1 METGSETE
9 SVHEK
14 KKILQYSENTGKID
28 CWVFNW
34 YNIINGYDYY
44 KKSVS
49 SKWTELFIINNISLQ
64 IFLMEYPEKSLKH
77 IVEVV
82 R

>member
-28 CWVFNW
+28 DWVFNW
-34 YNIINGYDYY
+34 YNIINGYDYF

-49 SKWTELFIINNISLQ
+49 SEWLELLVLSIISMQFFI
-64 IFLMEYPEKSLKH
+64 MEFPEKSFKH
-77 IVEVV
+77 IVKVV